1 LRRAELCGLDLFDLD
16 FCAGAVMVR
25 QGKGGMDRV
34 VPIGATA
41 LRALRRYFR
50 ESRPRLL
57 GREDE
62 RAVFLASITRHRLLP
77 KTLTYLVRKYSQAA
91 GFGKRVTPHLLR
103 HTCMTHLLQ
112 GGASSEDVRAILGH
126 VSVGTTHIYTHVTVE
141 DVVAA
146 HARHHPRERFK
157 IS

>member
-1 LRRAELCGLDLFDLD
+1 
-16 FCAGAVMVR
+16 
-25 QGKGGMDRV
+25 MDRV

-62 RAVFLASITRHRLLP
+62 RAVFLASITRQRLLP
-77 KTLTYLVRKYSQAA
+77 KTLNYLVRKYSEAA

-103 HTCMTHLLQ
+103 HTCVTHLLQ
-112 GGASSEDVRAILGH
+112 GEASSEDVRAMLGH
-126 VSVGTTHIYTHVTVE
+126 VSVGTTHIYTHVTVG
-141 DVVAA
+141 DLVAA
-146 HARHHPRERFK
+146 QARHHPRERLRLP
-157 IS
+157 